1 MGEKE
6 TTMAQYSAERKQA
19 ILNKLLSPN
28 LSSIAQ
34 LAREENIAEQTLYNW
49 RNRAK
54 QQGKTVPTNHRTQEL
69 SPETKLTIIID
80 TAKLNE
86 TELAEYCRNKGLY
99 PEQIAQCKA
108 QSLTGF
114 NASEQQTAQS
124 RKQHQADQKQIK
136 QLKQLKQAVKRKD
149 KALAEA
155 AAILIL
161 RKKLATL
168 WGRTRSL
175 WEWQQL
181 IRLIDEA
188 TDKGA
193 RLSIACTEIGI
204 SRRTYRRWKADNL
217 NQGDKRPTAIGP
229 APYNKL
235 SDSERQAIL
244 DACNET
250 RFASLPPSQIVLTLL
265 DEGIYHASE
274 SSFYRV
280 LRQHNQ
286 LTHYRTSQSKKT
298 SQTARNL
305 YRHQALPSVLLGYYL
320 FAKYGAW
327 TVLLSIPDWGYLQP

>member
-1 MGEKE
+1 
-6 TTMAQYSAERKQA
+6 MAQYSAERKQA

-114 NASEQQTAQS
+114 NASEQQAAQS

-175 WEWQQL
+175 
-181 IRLIDEA
+181 
-188 TDKGA
+188 
-193 RLSIACTEIGI
+193 
-204 SRRTYRRWKADNL
+204 
-217 NQGDKRPTAIGP
+217 
-229 APYNKL
+229 
-235 SDSERQAIL
+235 
-244 DACNET
+244 
-250 RFASLPPSQIVLTLL
+250 
-265 DEGIYHASE
+265 
-274 SSFYRV
+274 
-280 LRQHNQ
+280 
-286 LTHYRTSQSKKT
+286 
-298 SQTARNL
+298 
-305 YRHQALPSVLLGYYL
+305 
-320 FAKYGAW
+320 
-327 TVLLSIPDWGYLQP
+327 

>member
-54 QQGKTVPTNHRTQEL
+54 QQGKTVATNHRTQEL

-99 PEQIAQCKA
+99 PEQIAQWKA

-124 RKQHQADQKQIK
+124 RKQHQADQTQLK

-168 WGRTRSL
+168 WG
-175 WEWQQL
+175 E
-181 IRLIDEA
+181 DE
-188 TDKGA
+188 
-193 RLSIACTEIGI
+193 
-204 SRRTYRRWKADNL
+204 
-217 NQGDKRPTAIGP
+217 
-229 APYNKL
+229 
-235 SDSERQAIL
+235 
-244 DACNET
+244 
-250 RFASLPPSQIVLTLL
+250 
-265 DEGIYHASE
+265 DEDE
-274 SSFYRV
+274 
-280 LRQHNQ
+280 
-286 LTHYRTSQSKKT
+286 
-298 SQTARNL
+298 
-305 YRHQALPSVLLGYYL
+305 
-320 FAKYGAW
+320 
-327 TVLLSIPDWGYLQP
+327 

>member
-1 MGEKE
+1 
-6 TTMAQYSAERKQA
+6 MAQYSAERKQA

-99 PEQIAQCKA
+99 PEKIAQWKA
-108 QSLTGF
+108 QLLTGF

-136 QLKQLKQAVKRKD
+136 QLKQAVKRKD

-168 WGRTRSL
+168 
-175 WEWQQL
+175 
-181 IRLIDEA
+181 
-188 TDKGA
+188 
-193 RLSIACTEIGI
+193 
-204 SRRTYRRWKADNL
+204 
-217 NQGDKRPTAIGP
+217 
-229 APYNKL
+229 
-235 SDSERQAIL
+235 
-244 DACNET
+244 
-250 RFASLPPSQIVLTLL
+250 
-265 DEGIYHASE
+265 
-274 SSFYRV
+274 
-280 LRQHNQ
+280 
-286 LTHYRTSQSKKT
+286 
-298 SQTARNL
+298 
-305 YRHQALPSVLLGYYL
+305 
-320 FAKYGAW
+320 
-327 TVLLSIPDWGYLQP
+327 